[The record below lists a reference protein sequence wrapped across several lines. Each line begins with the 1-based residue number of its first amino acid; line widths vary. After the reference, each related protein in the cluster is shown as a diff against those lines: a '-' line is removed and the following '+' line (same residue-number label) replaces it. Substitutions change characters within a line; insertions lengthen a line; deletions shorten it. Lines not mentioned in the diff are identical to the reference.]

1 MQDVEE
7 SVALMISLS
16 GKTVSEVA
24 DLLFKAIH
32 ALANR
37 EGDGESKPGLVATAR
52 QALERKIP
60 GIGDHGEVS
69 AATLH
74 KGGAEVSVATIGSED
89 LSQLKSE
96 LHKEGV
102 DFSVVQNA
110 DGTAAVLFRAKDFEL
125 MQNALAQVGGRLGIS
140 EEDLAFA
147 AMAPEVAEGAQEQS
161 VEEIEHDAEG
171 ETQAQGQSQDGTE
184 MPIQDAS
191 EPEEAAEVQEQGQ
204 AEAQPHAQRQGPEQ
218 PAQPAHPNAAASH
231 AQEQPPEQKEEKE
244 RQDVAGQ
251 AGTHLGVTWTPVTVT
266 ASAEP
271 ALEAQVAECD
281 LTAKPDGTWSVSIA
295 GAEVAAGKST
305 VPDLTGAMIDATASA
320 KATVTGH
327 DLLQGVTWQQ
337 GHAPSLA
344 AGDGQPT
351 KAAQQRPEHTVAS
364 VAKQARAKA
373 QSAKQVHAQSQD
385 APKQKRPAPRR

>member
-89 LSQLKSE
+89 LNQLKSE

-147 AMAPEVAEGAQEQS
+147 ATGPEQIEAEQEQS
-161 VEEIEHDAEG
+161 VEEVEQDAES
-171 ETQAQGQSQDGTE
+171 EILAQEQSQDGAE
-184 MPIQDAS
+184 VPEQDAG
-191 EPEEAAEVQEQGQ
+191 VQEQGT
-204 AEAQPHAQRQGPEQ
+204 E
-218 PAQPAHPNAAASH
+218 
-231 AQEQPPEQKEEKE
+231 
-244 RQDVAGQ
+244 Q
-251 AGTHLGVTWTPVTVT
+251 AGTHLGVTWTPVT
-266 ASAEP
+266 ASAMP
-271 ALEAQVAECD
+271 ALEAQVSECD

-295 GAEVAAGKST
+295 GAEVAAGRST

-351 KAAQQRPEHTVAS
+351 KAAQQRPQHTVAN
-364 VAKQARAKA
+364 VAKQARTMA
-373 QSAKQVHAQSQD
+373 QSAKQGHAPSLD
-385 APKQKRPAPRR
+385 APKQKRPTPRR